1 MELKSTHKRTLIAG
15 SCSIESEY
23 QARELSDDLWNL
35 AEKYGFD
42 FYFKGSFDKANRTQH
57 RSERG
62 LGLEKVYQIFDRL
75 ECKITTDVHE
85 PHQVTML
92 RDVVDL
98 FQIPAFLCRQTDLLL
113 AAGLSGKEV
122 NIKKGQFIDGKDMR
136 HAKAKVE
143 STGNKKIML
152 TERGSMFGINDL
164 VVDFRQVVDMMSLGS
179 PVIMDCTHSTTPQY
193 TEHMAKCANALNV
206 DGFFFEVHRDP
217 ANAISD
223 GSRMVKL
230 SDFENILKSISN

>member
-1 MELKSTHKRTLIAG
+1 MELKSTRKRTLIAG

-42 FYFKGSFDKANRTQH
+42 FYFKGSFDKANRTQLN
-57 RSERG
+57 SERG
-62 LGLEKVYQIFDRL
+62 LGLEKVAEIFDKL
-75 ECKITTDVHE
+75 ECMVTTDVHE
-85 PHQVTML
+85 AHQVAML
-92 RDVVDL
+92 RDVVDM

-113 AAGLSGKEV
+113 AAGMSGKDV
-122 NIKKGQFIDGKDMR
+122 NIKKGQFVNGKDMKY
-136 HAKAKVE
+136 AIEKVE
-143 STGNKKIML
+143 STGNSQIML

-193 TEHMAKCANALNV
+193 TEHMAKCANALDVN
-206 DGFFFEVHRDP
+206 GFFFEVHRDP

-223 GSRMVKL
+223 GSRMIKL
-230 SDFENILKSISN
+230 SDFENILKQIQ